1 MNNNN
6 YYCFLSY
13 KVKTERENKSRYY
26 RGIFAKN
33 DKGKFYF
40 KVTVAKE
47 LAFEDSLKLATLRA
61 YRAELLPSKRM
72 AREAIEAVLRASKE
86 WNDGVRMKPADVMR
100 VSVRT
105 QRPEELNERDK
116 ITYECATIGYGKVI
130 E

>member
-1 MNNNN
+1 MNAN

-13 KVKTERENKSRYY
+13 KIKTERENKYRCY
-26 RGIFAKN
+26 RGILATN

-40 KVTVAKE
+40 KVATAKE
-47 LAFEDSLKLATLRA
+47 LATLRA
-61 YRAELLPSKRM
+61 YRAELLPSKIM
-72 AREAIEAVLRASKE
+72 AREAMQAVLKASKD
-86 WNDGVRMKPADVMR
+86 WNNGVKMTPEDIMR

>member
-13 KVKTERENKSRYY
+13 KMKTERENKYRYY

-33 DKGKFYF
+33 ERGKFYF

-61 YRAELLPSKRM
+61 YRAELLPSKIM
-72 AREAIEAVLRASKE
+72 ARDAIEAVLKASKD
-86 WNDGVRMKPADVMR
+86 WNDGVKMKPADIMR

-105 QRPEELNERDK
+105 QRPEELSERDK
-116 ITYECATIGYGKVI
+116 IIYERAEIGFGRVG
-130 E
+130 

>member
-1 MNNNN
+1 MNNN
-6 YYCFLSY
+6 YYCFFSY
-13 KVKTERENKSRYY
+13 KVRTEREGKYRYY

-47 LAFEDSLKLATLRA
+47 LAFEDTLKLATLRV
-61 YRAELLPSKRM
+61 YKAELLPSKRM
-72 AREAIEAVLRASKE
+72 AREAIQAVIKASKD
-86 WNDGVRMKPADVMR
+86 WNDGVKMKPEDIMR

-116 ITYECATIGYGKVI
+116 IIYERAEIGFGKVNA
-130 E
+130 

>member
-1 MNNNN
+1 MNNN

-13 KVKTERENKSRYY
+13 KVKTGREGKFRYY

-40 KVTVAKE
+40 KVTSAKE
-47 LAFEDSLKLATLRA
+47 FAFEDSLSLSTLRS
-61 YRAELLPSKRM
+61 YKAELLPSKIM
-72 AREAIEAVLRASKE
+72 AREALNAVLRASKD
-86 WNDGVRMKPADVMR
+86 WNNGVKMTPEDIMR

-116 ITYECATIGYGKVI
+116 IIYERAEIGFGKVNA
-130 E
+130 